1 MKKYIFTAL
10 VLTMGLT
17 SCDGLLDLT
26 PKSEISQNDYFK
38 TESDLQLFSNSFYN
52 NLLDKSP
59 FDDQSDLYVQQN
71 LSDEMLGGNNRTVPA
86 SGGGW
91 TWTDLRKM
99 NTLLAYVNQCS
110 DENAVVKYTALT
122 RFFRAFFYFEKVKR
136 FGDVPWY
143 DVELGSADEA
153 LYKPRDS
160 RELVMTKM
168 IEDIDYAIDN
178 LPTREEES
186 SSPFRVNRWA
196 ALALKAQFWYVP
208 QVSRPEAG
216 RQRLYVLPGS
226 GCQSCR

>member
-1 MKKYIFTAL
+1 
-10 VLTMGLT
+10 
-17 SCDGLLDLT
+17 
-26 PKSEISQNDYFK
+26 
-38 TESDLQLFSNSFYN
+38 
-52 NLLDKSP
+52 
-59 FDDQSDLYVQQN
+59 
-71 LSDEMLGGNNRTVPA
+71 
-86 SGGGW
+86 
-91 TWTDLRKM
+91 M

-196 ALALKAQFWYVP
+196 ALALK
-208 QVSRPEAG
+208 RT
-216 RQRLYVLPGS
+216 VLS
-226 GCQSCR
+226 VRSVRTASITT

>member
-1 MKKYIFTAL
+1 
-10 VLTMGLT
+10 MGLT
-17 SCDGLLDLT
+17 SCDGLLDLS
-26 PKSEISQNDYFK
+26 PKSQISQSDYFK

-91 TWTDLRKM
+91 TWTDLRKI

-168 IEDIDYAIDN
+168 IEDID
-178 LPTREEES
+178 
-186 SSPFRVNRWA
+186 
-196 ALALKAQFWYVP
+196 
-208 QVSRPEAG
+208 
-216 RQRLYVLPGS
+216 
-226 GCQSCR
+226 